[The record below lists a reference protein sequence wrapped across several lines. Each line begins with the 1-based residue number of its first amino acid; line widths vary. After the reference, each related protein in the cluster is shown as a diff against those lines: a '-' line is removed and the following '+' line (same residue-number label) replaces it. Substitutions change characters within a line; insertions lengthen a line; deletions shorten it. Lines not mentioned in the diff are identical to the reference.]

1 MIMKPHWQSVAPSLY
16 KKRFNENKRWNSL
29 LVFRH
34 TGVGGTNLRA
44 FRVIKIPLAFNAHLR
59 VYNVDIFTLAYG
71 VDRAFGTTYITGH
84 TILSNLKRHLS
95 VYLLEAKVPNIVA

>member
-44 FRVIKIPLAFNAHLR
+44 FRVIKITLTLNTHLR
-59 VYNVDIFTLAYG
+59 VYNVDVFTLAYSI
-71 VDRAFGTTYITGH
+71 DRAFWATYITGH
-84 TILSNLKRHLS
+84 TILSYLKRHFS